1 MLALYNAENYASLN
15 KYRSIAYKLRVAKMK
30 LSNQFK
36 LESLPITSEA
46 ARQHCLRTWLGNY
59 TLPATKWG
67 WKLHHNLLEPVRTTK
82 AIAHPRLLNLVSCSC
97 KKGCKGSCT
106 CRKMGLSC
114 TDMCDKCSERGC
126 SNVTM
131 PWKRTHPMKMRMITQ
146 VKIILI
152 IILQ

>member
-1 MLALYNAENYASLN
+1 
-15 KYRSIAYKLRVAKMK
+15 MK

-67 WKLHHNLLEPVRTTK
+67 WKLHHNLLKPVRTTK
-82 AIAHPRLLNLVSCSC
+82 AIAHPRLLNLVSFSC
-97 KKGCKGSCT
+97 IKGCKGSCT

-114 TDMCDKCSERGC
+114 TDMCDKCSEIGC

-131 PWKRTHPMKMRMITQ
+131 EKDSPYENAYDHTGENHFDYSSPHQANQNFIDEPVSNALYESM
-146 VKIILI
+146 VL
-152 IILQ
+152 LDS